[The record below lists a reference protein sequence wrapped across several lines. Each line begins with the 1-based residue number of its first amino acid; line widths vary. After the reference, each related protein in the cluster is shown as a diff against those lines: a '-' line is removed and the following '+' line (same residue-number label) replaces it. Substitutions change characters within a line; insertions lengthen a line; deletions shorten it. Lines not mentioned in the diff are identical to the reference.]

1 MKNINGKE
9 LREIVAENSGAVI
22 IDVRTEEEIRSGMI
36 EGAINYNLMGPSFA
50 ENIKSLDKNKTYLMV
65 CRSGNRSGSACG
77 FMEKEGFQ
85 NVFNLDGGMMHWDG
99 ETV

>member
-9 LREIVAENSGAVI
+9 LREIVAKNTDAVI
-22 IDVRTEEEIRSGMI
+22 IDVRTEDEIRSGMI
-36 EGAINYNLMGPSFA
+36 EGAINYNLTGSSFA
-50 ENIKSLDKNKTYLMV
+50 DDIKVLDKSKTYLMV

-85 NVFNLDGGMMHWDG
+85 NVYNLDGGMMNWDG
-99 ETV
+99 QTV